1 MRTTYPEAQFN
12 FVDVT
17 ALRDSTAVSTAVKD
31 FSIPALFREDARQV
45 LYGTVELNQF
55 VLDGSREIFPITPD
69 DIPFWSDELSDSYG
83 QYVKNPVLE
92 VNFTG
97 NHSSI
102 GLNLYFAEDVPAEI
116 LITWYTLY
124 GTRLISATFYPDSK
138 EYFCRQNVKDY
149 GKITIEVVAS
159 SWPYRYAKMNYV
171 EYGQMWTLS
180 RDKLKTASVY
190 EEIDLTSAT
199 LSINTAQIEIIDTAN
214 EFALSNQNGL
224 WKSLQKEQEIQIVE
238 HINDRKVD
246 CGTFFMDTWES
257 SDNSIRFSLIDLIG
271 IMDKTKF
278 YGGTIYNGV
287 KAGTIID
294 AVMTSCGV
302 TKYTVDKD
310 VYDTVLSG
318 WVGIQSH
325 RAALQQVVFAC
336 GAVADCS
343 RSDRIK
349 IYRPDRHVSYAI
361 GLDRKFMGTK
371 ITPDD
376 YISSVS
382 VAYKQYSLSS
392 EVKEIS
398 KSVRPAGDNRIE
410 FTEPY
415 LASSIVISAGV
426 IKEARTNYVIVT
438 MTAEAECIITGQKY
452 EAVEN
457 ACTASVPLLEAGET
471 EKSKTY
477 GACTLMDARRARKVA
492 EYILDYYQ
500 LRQIVDLRYINDG
513 EGVGNWCDI
522 ASRDG
527 HSTTSITSQTLDLTG
542 GNLATAKCRGYSRTV
557 TSYYFAGN
565 ELYAG
570 EEGVI

>member
-1 MRTTYPEAQFN
+1 MRTYPEAQFN
-12 FVDVT
+12 FIDVS
-17 ALRDSTAVSTAVKD
+17 ALTDSTAVSTGAKD
-31 FSIPALFREDARQV
+31 FSIPALFRDDIRQA
-45 LYGTVELNQF
+45 LYGTMELNQF
-55 VLDGSREIFPITPD
+55 VLDGSREIFPVTPD
-69 DIPFWSDELSDSYG
+69 DIPFWGDELSNVDCE
-83 QYVKNPVLE
+83 YVKNPVLE
-92 VNFTG
+92 VHFSEA
-97 NHSSI
+97 HSSI
-102 GLNLYFAEDVPAEI
+102 GLNLYFAEDVPEEI

-124 GTRLISATFYPDSK
+124 GTRLISATYLPDNK
-138 EYFCRQNVKDY
+138 EFFCWQNVQNY
-149 GKITIEVVAS
+149 GKITIEVVRS
-159 SWPYRYAKMNYV
+159 SWPYRYAKMDYI

-199 LSINTAQIEIIDTAN
+199 LSINTAQIEIVDSAN
-214 EFALSNQNGL
+214 EFALSNETGL
-224 WKSLQKEQEIQIVE
+224 WKSLQKEQEIRIVE
-238 HINDRKVD
+238 YINGSEVD
-246 CGTFFMDTWES
+246 CGTFFLDTWDSSES
-257 SDNSIRFSLIDLIG
+257 LIKFSLIDLIG
-271 IMDKTKF
+271 VMDKTKF
-278 YGGTIYNGV
+278 YGGTIYSNV

-294 AVMTSCGV
+294 AVMASCGV
-302 TKYTVDKD
+302 KKYTVDKD
-310 VYDTVLSG
+310 VYDTKLSG

-343 RSDRIK
+343 RSDKIK
-349 IYRPDRHVSYAI
+349 IYRPDRHVSHTI
-361 GLDRKFMGTK
+361 GLDRKFMGAK
-371 ITPDD
+371 ITIDD

-398 KSVRPAGDNRIE
+398 KSVLPVGNIRIE
-410 FTEPY
+410 FSEPY
-415 LASSIVISAGV
+415 FAGSITVSSGT
-426 IKEARTNYVIVT
+426 IKEVSTNYVIIS
-438 MTAEAECIITGQKY
+438 MTVEAECVISGKKY

-457 ACTASVPLLEAGET
+457 SYTATVPLLEAGET
-471 EKSKTY
+471 AKDKSY
-477 GACTLMDARRARKVA
+477 SGCTLMDAGRAKKVA
-492 EYILDYYQ
+492 DYILDYYQ

-527 HSTTSITSQTLDLTG
+527 HSMTGISSQTLDLSG

-557 TSYYFAGN
+557 TGFYFAGG